1 MLLIYILFI
10 LQIGSVEEFQGQERP
25 VIIVTTVRTLEY
37 AKSSNIEDDVIRGL
51 GFIRSEKR
59 FNVAVT
65 RAMSL
70 LVVIGDPHLLGAD
83 PTWRTFIEHCIRMH
97 AYTGCDLPI
106 GLLSDDFLES

>member
-1 MLLIYILFI
+1 M
-10 LQIGSVEEFQGQERP
+10 
-25 VIIVTTVRTLEY
+25 IIVTTVRTLEC
-37 AKSSNIEDDVIRGL
+37 SDNNVIENDVIRGL

-70 LVVIGDPHLLGAD
+70 LIVIGDPYLLGAD
-83 PTWRTFIEHCIRMH
+83 PTWRTFIEHCIKMR

-106 GLLSDDFLES
+106 GLLDSDDYH

>member
-1 MLLIYILFI
+1 MLRLFY
-10 LQIGSVEEFQGQERP
+10 LQIGSVEEFQGQEKR

-37 AKSSNIEDDVIRGL
+37 SEDSVIENDVIRGL
-51 GFIRSEKR
+51 GFIRSKKR

-70 LVVIGDPHLLGAD
+70 LIVIGDPHLLGAD
-83 PTWRTFIEHCIRMH
+83 PTWRVFIEQCIKMG

-106 GLLSDDFLES
+106 ALADDRNIVTNN

>member
-1 MLLIYILFI
+1 M
-10 LQIGSVEEFQGQERP
+10 
-25 VIIVTTVRTLEY
+25 IIVTTVRTLEC
-37 AKSSNIEDDVIRGL
+37 SENNFIQNDVIRGL

-70 LVVIGDPHLLGAD
+70 LIVIGDPHLLGAD
-83 PTWRTFIEHCIRMH
+83 PTWRTFIEHCIKMR

-106 GLLSDDFLES
+106 GLEYSDECH